1 MTENTDAIIVE
12 KVKKGDKEAYRH
24 LVMRYQQKL
33 FQTCIGFLQNETDA
47 EDLTQEIFIK
57 AYQKI
62 ESFRFQAAFST
73 WLYRISVNTCV
84 NFLRKQKV
92 KRLLFLDS
100 GNQSK
105 ESFGVSEPADSATE
119 REEQRR
125 MLRTAL
131 KELTLMQRK
140 VFILSQYREL
150 SNKET
155 AEILEI
161 TEKAV
166 ESLLFRARVKM
177 QKVIKEKMNSNIAP
191 TGRYQQHRAEPYG

>member
-1 MTENTDAIIVE
+1 MTENTNAIIVE
-12 KVKKGDKEAYRH
+12 KVKQGDKEAYRH
-24 LVMRYQQKL
+24 LVMRYQQKV
-33 FQTCIGFLQNETDA
+33 FQTCIGFLQNEADA

-62 ESFRFQAAFST
+62 ESFRFQSAFST

-92 KRLLFLDS
+92 KRLLFMDS

-105 ESFGVSEPADSATE
+105 ELKGVSEPADYSIE

-131 KELTLMQRK
+131 KELTTMQRK
-140 VFILSQYREL
+140 VFVLSQYHDL

-155 AEILEI
+155 AEVLEI
-161 TEKAV
+161 SEKAV
-166 ESLLFRARVKM
+166 ESLLFRARMKLQKAVKERM
-177 QKVIKEKMNSNIAP
+177 TND
-191 TGRYQQHRAEPYG
+191 